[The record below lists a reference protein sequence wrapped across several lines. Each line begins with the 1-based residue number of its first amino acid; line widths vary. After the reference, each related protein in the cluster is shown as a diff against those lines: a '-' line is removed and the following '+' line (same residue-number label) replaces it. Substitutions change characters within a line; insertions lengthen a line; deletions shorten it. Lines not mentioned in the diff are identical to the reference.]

1 VSPAGAVGG
10 SPKVSVVIPA
20 HNHARFLPDAL
31 ASVRQQTWREFDV
44 VVVDDGSTDNTAE
57 VVAGFAPHVRY
68 LYQPN
73 AGPSSA
79 RNTGIRHTHG
89 EYVAFL
95 DADDTW
101 MPEKLALQVEYLD
114 AHPDAGLVFTKVLV
128 MSEAGQPLYT
138 YPHRY
143 RYGRRAFA
151 RLLLWPYGSMN
162 VVMVRRACFERFGL
176 FDESLPAA
184 EDWDMWL
191 RVAPFF
197 RLGFLDRPL
206 GTYRQSSNSVSRGS
220 GVQQA
225 PEAFRRVLDKLFSDP
240 ERLAGHSRAELARL
254 RRLAYASLEV
264 TVALNMATNPW
275 PHLLR
280 AVRLHP
286 GIAPLRW
293 RAVGLLLLRPF
304 LGEGRMHWWD
314 ERARRFVRRSGTPK
328 G

>member
-1 VSPAGAVGG
+1 MSPAGAEGG
-10 SPKVSVVIPA
+10 PPKVSVVIPA
-20 HNHARFLPDAL
+20 HNHARFLPEAL
-31 ASVRQQTWREFDV
+31 ASVQQQTWRDFDV
-44 VVVDDGSTDNTAE
+44 LVVDDGSTDNTAA

-68 LYQPN
+68 LYQQN

-79 RNTGIRHTHG
+79 RNTGIRHTRG

-101 MPEKLALQVEYLD
+101 MPEKLALQVAYLD

-128 MSEAGQPLYT
+128 MSEGGQPLYT

-143 RYGRRAFA
+143 RYECRAFE

-162 VVMVRRACFERFGL
+162 VVMVRRTCFERFGL

-191 RVAPFF
+191 RVAPFY

-240 ERLAGHSRAELARL
+240 ERLAGRSRAEVTRL
-254 RRLAYASLEV
+254 RRMAYASLEV
-264 TVALNMATNPW
+264 TVALNMAANPW
-275 PHLLR
+275 PHLR
-280 AVRLHP
+280 KAVRLHP
-286 GIAPLRW
+286 GIVPLRW

-314 ERARRFVRRSGTPK
+314 EWARRVIRRPGAPR